1 MASLTARTASCGTFA
16 FRSNVKPQT
25 RAVLCRAASDADSLV
40 DRRALLSAAVVGSS
54 LIVPKAWAL
63 IPDEEDEELLERA
76 KANRQKR
83 IAAQKET
90 TRTFLQEEGVTNRT
104 LNAELVPVQKAV
116 FQLAKSGSEIES
128 GDLRAASSTLSG
140 GWVGDFE
147 RATGQ
152 LDASD
157 AEAASA
163 KAILAGINSLKATT
177 GKGDV
182 KASKQEF
189 VTLVAAVQDW
199 AVSTGLSASLKGL

>member
-1 MASLTARTASCGTFA
+1 MASLTARTAGCGTFA
-16 FRSNVKPQT
+16 FKSNVRPQT
-25 RAVLCRAASDADSLV
+25 RAVLCRATTEANCLV

-76 KANRQKR
+76 KANRRQR
-83 IAAQKET
+83 IASQKET
-90 TRTFLQEEGVTNRT
+90 TRVFLQEEGVVNKT

-140 GWVGDFE
+140 SWVSDFE
-147 RATGQ
+147 RATGL
-152 LDASD
+152 LDASET
-157 AEAASA
+157 EAAA
-163 KAILAGINSLKATT
+163 AQAILAGIGSLKTTT
-177 GKGDV
+177 GTGDV
-182 KASKQEF
+182 KAAKKEF

-199 AVSTGLSASLKGL
+199 ASSTGLSATLKGL